1 MDNDNIDEMVSSVLK
16 VLSNPLRIKVVL
28 VLREGEK
35 RVSEIADRTNC
46 HQANLARHLNELKI
60 IDFIESR
67 REGQSKYYFLKSPE
81 LLKVIDIGEAFIKD
95 RAKRKLAKFE

>member
-35 RVSEIADRTNC
+35 KSIRN
-46 HQANLARHLNELKI
+46 
-60 IDFIESR
+60 SR
-67 REGQSKYYFLKSPE
+67 
-81 LLKVIDIGEAFIKD
+81 
-95 RAKRKLAKFE
+95 